1 MDEFDLRLTRE
12 PSSPSRDSP
21 DSERAQ
27 RYASYIVQHAN
38 RAQHQHLFSGSHFR
52 GLSDLVSR
60 PATRMLSDP
69 TPFDFIV
76 CCDFGPSTSHDGSV
90 IRRLSA
96 FNAASAGLKSFA
108 SLAAPDALTTRI
120 VFVRGYPSAGW
131 INVLGSQYRIEIDYF
146 RQKLSFLE
154 NKDYYDM
161 PPLPSNSKNI
171 FHLGISTIYQRQ
183 VALTQSQIRSLRG
196 VEKRAVRDHHRSLN
210 IIGESIVRHV
220 SIIDETNFVIGQDIS
235 IYVANKRG
243 RGRIA
248 IVWLD
253 SGRELSHPGDL
264 AWETLSQNKRSDPRN
279 DAIPI
284 IRQIPAKMLSSIT
297 PLHSPYDSQP
307 SNYPDLLPPCTS
319 HLAHQYGLALD
330 HQVASADLG
339 YALSDLF
346 IFAACGEAQ
355 FLNLIEQHVS
365 SLLDHSENQETA
377 VLDELNYIT
386 RLLRERLLRISNIKS
401 FLRTANHYD
410 SASRKRGNLLSEE
423 TQHQTRQRSPEALQ
437 ADSALMDNFNYLS
450 QRAKDLVAQA
460 TSAIEFTSSRVMLE
474 ESRRAI
480 NKADRLERLTLLA
493 FFFLPLS
500 LTTSFFGSNFRE
512 LGGTGS
518 LSIWVMF
525 VTLIPVLGLTAV
537 LCFWDQLSAIGW
549 RSKFRW
555 SDRVWN

>member
-1 MDEFDLRLTRE
+1 MEEFDLRLTGE
-12 PSSPSRDSP
+12 PSLPSRESP
-21 DSERAQ
+21 DAERAK

-52 GLSDLVSR
+52 GLSDLVSH
-60 PATRMLSDP
+60 PTRTLSDP

-76 CCDFGPSTSHDGSV
+76 CCDFGPSTTSLDSSTG
-90 IRRLSA
+90 RRLSV
-96 FNAASAGLKSFA
+96 FDAASTGLRSFA
-108 SLAAPDALTTRI
+108 SLTPPGALTTRV

-154 NKDYYDM
+154 NKDYFDM

-196 VEKRAVRDHHRSLN
+196 IEKRAVRDHHRSLKPV
-210 IIGESIVRHV
+210 GDSIVRHV

-235 IYVANKRG
+235 IYIANKRG

-253 SGRELSHPGDL
+253 SGRELSHSGNL
-264 AWETLSQNKRSDPRN
+264 AWEALSRNKRSDPKN

-284 IRQIPAKMLSSIT
+284 IRQIPAKMLGSIT
-297 PLHSPYDSQP
+297 PLHPLQTSQP

-330 HQVASADLG
+330 HQVASTDLG

-355 FLNLIEQHVS
+355 FLNLIEQHVMT
-365 SLLDHSENQETA
+365 LLDHSGNQETA
-377 VLDELNYIT
+377 VLDELNYVT
-386 RLLRERLLRISNIKS
+386 RLLRERLLRISSIKS
-401 FLRTANHYD
+401 FLRGTSYYN
-410 SASRKRGNLLSEE
+410 SVSQKRDTVVSEE
-423 TQHQTRQRSPEALQ
+423 TQHQTKQRSPEALQ
-437 ADSALMDNFNYLS
+437 ADTILTDNFNYLS
-450 QRAKDLVAQA
+450 QRAEDLMAQA

-480 NKADRLERLTLLA
+480 NKADRLERLTLVNSGVM
-493 FFFLPLS
+493 FLGP
-500 LTTSFFGSNFRE
+500 T
-512 LGGTGS
+512 LGGRLEEHVS
-518 LSIWVMF
+518 MV
-525 VTLIPVLGLTAV
+525 A
-537 LCFWDQLSAIGW
+537 
-549 RSKFRW
+549 
-555 SDRVWN
+555 